1 MWTAS
6 PRRLL
11 LIAALLDLVGQL
23 LLFLILVCFPILTGL
38 SIVELS
44 FEGQWGWLTGSVFLY
59 LVFSWLL
66 GSYTVLQWRRLPL
79 VNLFQRVFL
88 AIVATVVAL
97 AVCRWLLNPDEEI
110 WLVFRRVQ
118 LAWMVPLGLWSV
130 LVRVGLRNGLLIPD
144 LPALLVVGSELETCS
159 VLKAWK
165 AVAARQRLQVV
176 SVSAL
181 QQRLRV
187 DDNEQI
193 VLAMTPSQR
202 LAAEADGLMEQ
213 LESCDPRKFS
223 LMSALRL
230 IELHQE
236 RLPTDLLPYLWLS
249 YGEIPW
255 TSAFNVQSQLKRAAD
270 LLAAALLLIITAPLL
285 LLAALLIWLQD
296 RGPVM
301 YVQKRSGWLGQPFL
315 VYKLRT
321 MSIGLAS
328 DQARWTE
335 VGDQRITPIG
345 WWLRRV
351 RLDELPQLWNVLNGS
366 MSLIGPRPER
376 PEHEHELE
384 TRIPHYRKRHWMRP
398 GLSGWAQVNAPYA
411 ASVEDSEL
419 KLSYDLYY
427 LKHFSTWLDLLI
439 LLKTI
444 KTVLKAGG
452 R

>member
-11 LIAALLDLVGQL
+11 LIAALLDVVGQL
-23 LLFLILVCFPILTGL
+23 VVLWLLISLPILLGL
-38 SIVELS
+38 SPAELS
-44 FEGQWGWLTGSVFLY
+44 LEKQWGWLIGSTTTY
-59 LVFSWLL
+59 LLLSWLF
-66 GSYTVLQWRRLPL
+66 GSYTVLRWRRVPLPSL
-79 VNLFQRVFL
+79 LPRVFV
-88 AIVATVVAL
+88 AAVATVFVMAVFRWAL
-97 AVCRWLLNPDEEI
+97 NPGEQIWLLY
-110 WLVFRRVQ
+110 RRVQ
-118 LAWMVPLGLWSV
+118 LAWMLPVTIWSL
-130 LVRVGLRNGLLIPD
+130 LVRIGLGKGLLLPEA
-144 LPALLVVGSELETCS
+144 PALLVLGPEREAEIVM
-159 VLKAWK
+159 KAWQ
-165 AVAARQRLQVV
+165 AIPARQPLQTTSFV
-176 SVSAL
+176 AL
-181 QQRLRV
+181 RQHLQSYELPS
-187 DDNEQI
+187 I
-193 VLAMTPSQR
+193 VLTITPSQWI
-202 LAAEADGLMEQ
+202 AAEADGLMEQ
-213 LESCDPRKFS
+213 LESCDPRKIS
-223 LMSALRL
+223 LLSPLRL
-230 IELHQE
+230 IETHQE
-236 RLPTDLLPYLWLS
+236 RLPTDLLPDSWLS

-270 LLAAALLLIITAPLL
+270 VFVAAALLLVTAPFLL
-285 LLAALLIWLQD
+285 MAAVLVWLQD
-296 RGPVM
+296 HGPVM
-301 YVQKRSGWLGQPFL
+301 YVQKRSGWLGQPFF

-321 MSIGLAS
+321 MNVVSATEP
-328 DQARWTE
+328 ARWTQIS
-335 VGDQRITPIG
+335 DQRITPIG
-345 WWLRRV
+345 RWLRRV

-384 TRIPHYRKRHWMRP
+384 LRIPHYRKRHWMRP